1 MASTRKKNFSVDEV
15 RVLREKFAENK
26 TYLQSPFNNKVTNEG
41 KDMIW
46 EEIASSINASGH
58 EIRTVNEVK
67 HKWNN
72 LVSAAKST
80 YHEHNKY
87 RNGTGGGPPKKEHTE
102 ETMKTIDLLKDD
114 TSFRGLNGIE
124 TFVSPISEQH
134 ENILSDDSTEV
145 VRVEDKITV
154 TPIRVDT
161 NSDSRKR
168 PHHQRTPQQDD
179 SDIKQKLLKQEQYI
193 QEMKLENLQLE
204 KTKLQLEI
212 ELLQRKFFR
221 FANENQG
228 EPSASGTSSTSGSWL
243 NFLTDNS

>member
-15 RVLREKFAENK
+15 RVLRGKVAENK
-26 TYLQSPFNNKVTNEG
+26 TYLQSSFNNKVTNEG
-41 KDMIW
+41 KKMMW
-46 EEIASSINASGH
+46 EEIASSINALGH

-67 HKWNN
+67 HKWKN
-72 LVSAAKST
+72 LLSAAKST

-87 RNGTGGGPPKKEHTE
+87 RNGTGGGPPKKEPSE

-114 TSFRGLNGIE
+114 T
-124 TFVSPISEQH
+124 SEQH

-145 VRVEDKITV
+145 VQGEDKITA

-168 PHHQRTPQQDD
+168 PHHRRTPQQDD

-212 ELLQRKFFR
+212 ELLQRTFFR

-243 NFLTDNS
+243 NFLTDNSRFGITVELM